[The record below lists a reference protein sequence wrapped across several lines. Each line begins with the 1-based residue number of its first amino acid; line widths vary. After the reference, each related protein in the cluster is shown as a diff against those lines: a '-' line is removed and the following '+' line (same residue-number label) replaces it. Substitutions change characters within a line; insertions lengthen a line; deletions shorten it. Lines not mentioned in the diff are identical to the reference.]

1 MNGSVIV
8 DPNNTT
14 NITQMTFEKYLTET
28 NEVPINPYE
37 PNLFMYAAA
46 SEVSEDEEFDN
57 PEWKYVSLTLMVKN
71 DTLTG
76 YDNEVD
82 DMLTYELV
90 DDLVDDIYS
99 LVEVER

>member
-1 MNGSVIV
+1 
-8 DPNNTT
+8 
-14 NITQMTFEKYLTET
+14 
-28 NEVPINPYE
+28 
-37 PNLFMYAAA
+37 MYAAA
-46 SEVSEDEEFDN
+46 SEVNEDQEFDN
-57 PEWKYVSLTLMVKN
+57 PEWKYVSLTLLVKN

-99 LVEVER
+99 IVEVDEDNSVATETVETANVETENVEVSNLRKRTRLHNDNKQLSN